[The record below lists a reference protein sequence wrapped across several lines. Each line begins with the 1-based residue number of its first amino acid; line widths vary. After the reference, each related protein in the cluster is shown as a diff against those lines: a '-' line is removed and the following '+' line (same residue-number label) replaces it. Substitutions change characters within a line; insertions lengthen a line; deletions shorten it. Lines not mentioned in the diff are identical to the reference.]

1 MQIRNVK
8 NSLRFPRLSIEP
20 GFSSPLLKDGR
31 GRIEN
36 DPPPFCH
43 ALVFEP
49 ILSIFARVAR
59 SSLSLSLSSLHTF
72 FVSHTYFTYAATEAL
87 NPARWCIVRLFAGK
101 EYDASLLGT
110 RILSIHLRYE
120 RLSSSIELLFELS
133 LELTFFPFSFRSTS
147 FRKNL
152 ASVSLKHL
160 SSRLFPSIIQRLEG
174 MEVVF
179 SQESFQSG
187 IPIL

>member
-1 MQIRNVK
+1 MEGSRTIP
-8 NSLRFPRLSIEP
+8 LRFVTRSFSNRSFLS
-20 GFSSPLLKDGR
+20 L
-31 GRIEN
+31 
-36 DPPPFCH
+36 H
-43 ALVFEP
+43 AWHVP
-49 ILSIFARVAR
+49 
-59 SSLSLSLSSLHTF
+59 LSLSLSSLHTF
-72 FVSHTYFTYAATEAL
+72 FVSHTYFTCSDRGFKSGSVMYRSL
-87 NPARWCIVRLFAGK
+87 VCRIAGK

-152 ASVSLKHL
+152 GSVSLKHL
-160 SSRLFPSIIQRLEG
+160 SSRLFASIIQRLEG